1 MGRLSAPPIGV
12 DMEKTMRKSRVMA
25 VLAVGILAVFSA
37 GFAAG
42 QRSAPHDDYLIEQT
56 LLTTIDLTKAVGRLG
71 DRELRMSRVT
81 VAPNGH
87 IGLHSHKD
95 DPTVVYVIDGILTNY
110 HDDGTMEELH
120 AGQAFAEFGRKSHW
134 VENKGPAAAT
144 FVFASVSRRQ

>member
-1 MGRLSAPPIGV
+1 
-12 DMEKTMRKSRVMA
+12 MRKSLGMA
-25 VLAVGILAVFSA
+25 VPAVGLLAAFST
-37 GFAAG
+37 GFAVG
-42 QRSAPHDDYLIEQT
+42 QRSVPRDDHLVEQT
-56 LLTTIDLTKAVGRLG
+56 PLTTIDLTKAVGSLG

-95 DPTVVYVIDGILTNY
+95 DPTVAYIIAGVLTNY
-110 HDDGTMEELH
+110 HDDGVTEELH